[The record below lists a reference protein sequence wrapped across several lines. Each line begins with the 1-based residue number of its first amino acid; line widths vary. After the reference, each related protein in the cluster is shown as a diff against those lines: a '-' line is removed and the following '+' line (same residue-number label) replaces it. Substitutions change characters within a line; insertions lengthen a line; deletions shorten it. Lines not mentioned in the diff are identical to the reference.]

1 MKRAYGRRSSFFWGG
16 ICVTCWENYRMFV
29 HTCCSL
35 QNFGPMF
42 SYGKGGVVV
51 KWRRLKEMSE

>member
-1 MKRAYGRRSSFFWGG
+1 MHSS
-16 ICVTCWENYRMFV
+16 
-29 HTCCSL
+29 CSL

-51 KWRRLKEMSE
+51 KWRKLKEISE